1 MDCNK
6 LTSVSHMG
14 GEAAVGAD
22 SSRPSPQR
30 SEAKRV
36 SIPSAPAEWPDYF
49 VKSHQSARKMPGAC
63 VEEQKYGRAQ
73 RMFMWRNTKVWRC
86 CVCPFRFIANTPK
99 EKRLYPQ
106 DMYKRRF
113 LKIEYLD
120 LDYKQGLAFCQLKN
134 WIRVYEE
141 FEAINQEEGE
151 NAL

>member
-1 MDCNK
+1 MAIFPESYISSHGVRVVKNGRRRLLMDCNK

-86 CVCPFRFIANTPK
+86 CVSPFRFITNAPK
-99 EKRLYPQ
+99 EKMIVPP
-106 DMYKRRF
+106 
-113 LKIEYLD
+113 EH
-120 LDYKQGLAFCQLKN
+120 
-134 WIRVYEE
+134 V
-141 FEAINQEEGE
+141 QEEASK
-151 NAL
+151 NRIP